1 MTGVRGGVTKRG
13 PKVHLD
19 YKQSAG
25 YCWLLHLRI
34 DRSRALTLVKTVRR
48 AFRDRDP
55 LTHRGEK
62 SGQCWTLVDESGQC
76 WTREGFPHSPLQR
89 SPSLSLSIQ
98 QIKIEIWLFS
108 ICFILHFSC
117 QWITRTRKIFKGGI
131 KCYLLGLRITGRC
144 CIWMKCRQVRPQ
156 MQNDGSSALI
166 FTLKGI
172 LSGWDFW
179 QILYAYRQEDCWR
192 KCSKVEKFGWRWS

>member
-25 YCWLLHLRI
+25 YCWLLLPQ
-34 DRSRALTLVKTVRR
+34 DRSRALALVKTVRR

-62 SGQCWTLVDESGQC
+62 SGQWWTLVDESGQC

-98 QIKIEIWLFS
+98 QIRIEI
-108 ICFILHFSC
+108 
-117 QWITRTRKIFKGGI
+117 
-131 KCYLLGLRITGRC
+131 
-144 CIWMKCRQVRPQ
+144 
-156 MQNDGSSALI
+156 
-166 FTLKGI
+166 
-172 LSGWDFW
+172 
-179 QILYAYRQEDCWR
+179 
-192 KCSKVEKFGWRWS
+192 

>member
-25 YCWLLHLRI
+25 YCWLLLTIAPR

-62 SGQCWTLVDESGQC
+62 SGHSTGGREWTVLDKRRFPTFSAPTLAISLFVDP
-76 WTREGFPHSPLQR
+76 TD
-89 SPSLSLSIQ
+89 
-98 QIKIEIWLFS
+98 
-108 ICFILHFSC
+108 
-117 QWITRTRKIFKGGI
+117 
-131 KCYLLGLRITGRC
+131 
-144 CIWMKCRQVRPQ
+144 
-156 MQNDGSSALI
+156 QN
-166 FTLKGI
+166 
-172 LSGWDFW
+172 
-179 QILYAYRQEDCWR
+179 
-192 KCSKVEKFGWRWS
+192 